1 MNFVSVI
8 YEQSVANKYW
18 KGYKEYL
25 FRNNLEDIS
34 KGDSIVVYS
43 DKQDTLSV
51 VKVVNVFEAGQL
63 SDEQKAI
70 ATAYTVSKIDL
81 TAIGKN
87 KIIIEST
94 PEGKAG
100 SFYEMWTKAEGRA

>member
-8 YEQSVANKYW
+8 YKQSVANKYC

-43 DKQDTLSV
+43 DKQDILSV
-51 VKVVNVFEAGQL
+51 VKVVNVFEASQL
-63 SDEQKAI
+63 SEEQKAV

-81 TAIGKN
+81 TAVGERLKN
-87 KIIIEST
+87 
-94 PEGKAG
+94 G
-100 SFYEMWTKAEGRA
+100 